1 MFMDLIRVKVIGDM
15 LADKFPA
22 LPKQLILLAVMRVVR
37 EHEVMSAQELEERVC
52 DEMERFQKAHPA
64 VASQRLA
71 AVTTVN
77 PPNPEIMKRLGL
89 ADV

>member
-1 MFMDLIRVKVIGDM
+1 MDLIRVKVIGDM
-15 LADKFPA
+15 LAEKFPA

-37 EHEVMSAQELEERVC
+37 EQEVMSAQELEERVC
-52 DEMERFQKAHPA
+52 DEMDRFQKANPTL
-64 VASQRLA
+64 ASHRLA

-89 ADV
+89 ADA